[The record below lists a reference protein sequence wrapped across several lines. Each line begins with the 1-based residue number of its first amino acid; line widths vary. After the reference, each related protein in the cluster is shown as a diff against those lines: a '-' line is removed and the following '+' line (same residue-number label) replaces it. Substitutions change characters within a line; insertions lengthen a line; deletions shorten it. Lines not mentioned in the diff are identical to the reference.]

1 MAQIPNQ
8 TVIIWVLLGFLM
20 AWMVTFAVL
29 ALRSNP
35 QNAEWSDEL
44 PTPANTFPVT
54 HAPKTLHVIATQ
66 QMSAQLTLSSQDSG
80 EINPFPVT

>member
-8 TVIIWVLLGFLM
+8 TVIIWVLLGFLI

-54 HAPKTLHVIATQ
+54 HAPMTLHVIATH
-66 QMSAQLTLSSQDSG
+66 QMSAQLMQSSQDSG
-80 EINPFPVT
+80 EISPFPVA